1 MTHGRLQNAG
11 IVRKRTP
18 KVPKKYPDKKNPGPK
33 LSKKLISLIDIF
45 VINLL
50 HKTEVETQLDN

>member
-18 KVPKKYPDKKNPGPK
+18 KQERKYPNRKSPIPRIRNKKNYYNRLFKNKPIGQGNK
-33 LSKKLISLIDIF
+33 RR
-45 VINLL
+45 
-50 HKTEVETQLDN
+50 

>member
-18 KVPKKYPDKKNPGPK
+18 KVEKKYPNRKHPSPRTRNRKNYYNR
-33 LSKKLISLIDIF
+33 LIKMKP
-45 VINLL
+45 VGQGT
-50 HKTEVETQLDN
+50 KRT

>member
-18 KVPKKYPDKKNPGPK
+18 LVPRKYPDKQHAIPRVRNKINFHNRYFR
-33 LSKKLISLIDIF
+33 SKPAGQDRGRGRR
-45 VINLL
+45 
-50 HKTEVETQLDN
+50 

>member
-18 KVPKKYPDKKNPGPK
+18 KVAKKYPNKIHAIPRVRNKKNFYNRHFKNKPAGQ
-33 LSKKLISLIDIF
+33 SRARR
-45 VINLL
+45 
-50 HKTEVETQLDN
+50 T

>member
-18 KVPKKYPDKKNPGPK
+18 KVPKKYADKKHPGPK
-33 LSKKLISLIDIF
+33 LRNK
-45 VINLL
+45 INFFNRHFR
-50 HKTEVETQLDN
+50 HKPAGQNRGRPGGR

>member
-18 KVPKKYPDKKNPGPK
+18 KVEKKYPNKSNPIPRLRYRKLFINRHFKNKPAGQTRRRK
-33 LSKKLISLIDIF
+33 
-45 VINLL
+45 
-50 HKTEVETQLDN
+50 

>member
-18 KVPKKYPDKKNPGPK
+18 VVPKKYPDRQSPIPRVRNRTNFYNRHFKNKAAGQ
-33 LSKKLISLIDIF
+33 SRRRS
-45 VINLL
+45 V
-50 HKTEVETQLDN
+50 

>member
-18 KVPKKYPDKKNPGPK
+18 KVPKKYPDKKSPIPRIRNKVNFHNRYFRNKPAGQ
-33 LSKKLISLIDIF
+33 DRGRRR
-45 VINLL
+45 
-50 HKTEVETQLDN
+50 

>member
-18 KVPKKYPDKKNPGPK
+18 VVPKKYPDRQSPIPRVRNRTNFHNRHFKNKAAGQ
-33 LSKKLISLIDIF
+33 
-45 VINLL
+45 
-50 HKTEVETQLDN
+50 TRRRR

>member
-18 KVPKKYPDKKNPGPK
+18 KVPKKYGQRKSPIPRIRYKK
-33 LSKKLISLIDIF
+33 IF
-45 VINLL
+45 FNR
-50 HKTEVETQLDN
+50 HFKNKPAGQSRK

>member
-18 KVPKKYPDKKNPGPK
+18 KVPKKYPNKKRPGPRV
-33 LSKKLISLIDIF
+33 SNR
-45 VINLL
+45 INFFNR
-50 HKTEVETQLDN
+50 HFRNKPAGQNRGTRR

>member
-18 KVPKKYPDKKNPGPK
+18 KVAKKYPNKAHPSPRIRNKQNYYKRLFKFKPVGQG
-33 LSKKLISLIDIF
+33 
-45 VINLL
+45 NRRR
-50 HKTEVETQLDN
+50 

>member
-18 KVPKKYPDKKNPGPK
+18 KVPKKYPDKK
-33 LSKKLISLIDIF
+33 SLIPRIRNKVNFHNRYFRNKPAGQDRGRRR
-45 VINLL
+45 
-50 HKTEVETQLDN
+50 